1 MLRTSFCSMVALLVL
16 AVGVA
21 GADDAKKSAEANKN
35 DDKGQHHMQ
44 ATITKVDAD
53 KNTITVK
60 TKDKDGKDE
69 SKTLQLSK
77 DAKILNAAGKD
88 EKLASLKAGD
98 DVCLTQKE
106 DKVTELRQ
114 HAEAK
119 ITKVDAKAGTISVQ
133 MTDKDGKT
141 IDKTFRLVE
150 ESEYADSTGRIAV
163 LDIFQSGDDILFVE
177 ADGTIKA
184 MKKANKQE
192 QTAAKDGKKPAS
204 K

>member
-1 MLRTSFCSMVALLVL
+1 MLRTSLCSMVALLVL
-16 AVGVA
+16 AVGTA
-21 GADDAKKSAEANKN
+21 RADDAKKDDEAKKK

-60 TKDKDGKDE
+60 TKDKDGKEED
-69 SKTLQLSK
+69 KTLQLSK
-77 DAKILNAAGKD
+77 DAKVLNSAGKD

-98 DVCLTQKE
+98 DVCLTQKD

-119 ITKVDAKAGTISVQ
+119 ITKVDTKAGTITVK

-141 IDKTFRLVE
+141 VEKTFRLVE
-150 ESEYADSTGRIAV
+150 ESEYADSTGRISV
-163 LDIFQSGDDILFVE
+163 LEIFQSGDDILFVE

-184 MKKANKQE
+184 MKKAAKQE
-192 QTAAKDGKKPAS
+192 QTASKDSKKSSGK
-204 K
+204 